1 MACEYYSSN
10 NIPLG
15 VGYDTNGNAKSF
27 VELSAITVATVSA
40 TTYIGA
46 AVEGTLSSLT
56 DVCYSPT
63 ATSQGDILLFDAT
76 AACWYSAPNSG
87 GGGSLPNGTAG
98 DILGCTATNSW
109 VARTP
114 AQIAAEPFGLATTA
128 ALGVTNAN
136 LAATGAALATTNIN
150 LAATAAFAVNTFAT
164 TGTAQNFTAVK
175 TFTTAPVFRTAK
187 ARGIL
192 ITTGASA
199 LDSVSGASGTI
210 PYFQGSLA
218 TPAPVMQ
225 PIATILTQGAD
236 LDDLRD
242 VDIGDAVEGHVL
254 TYNTSNQQWETS
266 APPNLLF
273 AGSVVESVSGGNY
286 VVSNVVTVP
295 PGTTGKGDSTADSF
309 IFFSGTDASST
320 EFVGT
325 RWGANWV
332 EGPQNIQTTDGNYF
346 AYVSA
351 TTTGDSPGASGV
363 AAVALNANAL
373 EFIENGSA
381 TTATFAA
388 LTVNGTAPSST
399 IAPTLA
405 GHLTTKTYVDTV
417 DAAIIAGSV
426 LKAIPVTI
434 SAKHTATGGISFT
447 TVAPSSTVTP
457 ATDNDLTNKAY
468 VDAITGAPKT
478 LLAIGSGT
486 DNVANTEVDLKWK
499 VPEISD
505 AGITISSSSTITF
518 TTAGTYQIDVAART
532 TGDGRIEGQIRT
544 YLDTDGEGWVEQ
556 TSHIATDY
564 TSRDTDQDAG
574 TTNLNTMFAL
584 GAGHKLKFTCKTNSD
599 NNATMVQAGTILRIV
614 GWT

>member
-76 AACWYSAPNSG
+76 AACWYTAENSG
-87 GGGSLPNGTAG
+87 GGASLPTGNVG
-98 DILGCTATNSW
+98 DVLAYPTDSW
-109 VARTP
+109 VAQSMT
-114 AQIAAEPFGLATTA
+114 QISGEPFGLATTA

-136 LAATGAALATTNIN
+136 LATTNLN
-150 LAATAAFAVNTFAT
+150 LAATAAFAVDTFATNLNLAATAAFAVDTFAT
-164 TGTAQNFTAVK
+164 TGTSQDITAAK
-175 TFTTAPVFRTAK
+175 TFTVAPTFTPAPTFTAAV

-192 ITTGASA
+192 VVDGSKV
-199 LDSVSGASGTI
+199 LGSVSGASGTI
-210 PYFQGSLA
+210 PYFQGSEP

-225 PIATILTQGAD
+225 TIATILTQGAD

-242 VDIGDAVEGHVL
+242 VAIGDAVEGNVL
-254 TYNTSNQQWETS
+254 TYNATAQQWETS
-266 APPNLLF
+266 TSLPAVDF
-273 AGSVVESVSGGNY
+273 AGIVVESLSGGNY
-286 VVSNVVTVP
+286 IVSNVVTVP

-332 EGPQNIQTTDGNYF
+332 EGPQNIETTNGNYF

-351 TTTGDSPGASGV
+351 TTTGDTPGASGV
-363 AAVALNANAL
+363 AAVLLDSNAL
-373 EFIENGSA
+373 QLMESGSA
-381 TTATFAA
+381 TTVSALNFISTNVTATN
-388 LTVNGTAPSST
+388 LTVSGGAEFNSTAPSSNV
-399 IAPTLA
+399 APTL
-405 GHLTTKTYVDTV
+405 GPHLTTKT
-417 DAAIIAGSV
+417 
-426 LKAIPVTI
+426 
-434 SAKHTATGGISFT
+434 
-447 TVAPSSTVTP
+447 
-457 ATDNDLTNKAY
+457 Y

-486 DNVANTEVDLKWK
+486 DDVANTEVDLKWK

-505 AGITISSSSTITF
+505 SGITISSSSTITF

>member
-63 ATSQGDILLFDAT
+63 ATSQGNILLFDAT

-87 GGGSLPNGTAG
+87 GGSLPTGSTG
-98 DILGCTATNSW
+98 DVLAYPSDGAPVVRSM
-109 VARTP
+109 
-114 AQIAAEPFGLATTA
+114 AQMGADPFGLATT
-128 ALGVTNAN
+128 GTVQ
-136 LAATGAALATTNIN
+136 NI
-150 LAATAAFAVNTFAT
+150 TAA
-164 TGTAQNFTAVK
+164 K
-175 TFTTAPVFRTAK
+175 TFTTAPVIRTAK

-199 LDSVSGASGTI
+199 IDSVSGASGTI

-225 PIATILTQGAD
+225 PIATILTQGSARVEDKD
-236 LDDLRD
+236 LGDLKD
-242 VDIGDAVEGHVL
+242 VIYEVSPGIGNQL
-254 TYNTSNQQWETS
+254 TYDGTRWMNL
-266 APPNLLF
+266 APQNLIF
-273 AGSVVESVSGGNY
+273 GSESVESSGAASAASY
-286 VVSNVVTVP
+286 IVSNVVTVP

-309 IFFSGTDASST
+309 IFFSGINASST

-518 TTAGTYQIDVAART
+518 ATAGTYQIDVAART

-544 YLDTDGEGWVEQ
+544 YLDNDGEGWVEQ